1 MLSKQKLSLF
11 FFTKSVK
18 RRAEYLLSGGISISG
33 KGEKMNP
40 WSRVKVVQILCTHIF
55 KQKNDTIV
63 TIPGVR

>member
-1 MLSKQKLSLF
+1 
-11 FFTKSVK
+11 VK